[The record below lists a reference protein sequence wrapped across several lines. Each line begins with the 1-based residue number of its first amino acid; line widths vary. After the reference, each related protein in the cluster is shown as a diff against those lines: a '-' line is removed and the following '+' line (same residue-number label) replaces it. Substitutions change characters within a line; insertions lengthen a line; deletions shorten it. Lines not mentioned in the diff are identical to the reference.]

1 MFDNDLY
8 ESTLREQMRAR
19 TRNDFGNYFR
29 EILRRIA
36 SDAET
41 AGFRARQAIEAGE
54 GTEFDHERADLGG
67 LVRDD
72 ARELAKHI
80 RWMQAGVCNFPKP
93 ASDICRDAEY
103 HANRVHRH
111 ATDMLYAGGIE
122 REDHTELLSLI
133 DRLGEQIATARRIAD
148 QLARHRV
155 AS

>member
-1 MFDNDLY
+1 MFDNELY
-8 ESTLREQMRAR
+8 ESTLCEQIRGR

-54 GTEFDHERADLGG
+54 GTEFDHERADLSG
-67 LVRDD
+67 LVRKD
-72 ARELAKHI
+72 ALALSQHI
-80 RWMQAGVCNFPKP
+80 RWMQAGNGN
-93 ASDICRDAEY
+93 SDICRDAEY
-103 HANRVHRH
+103 HARRVYRH

-133 DRLGEQIATARRIAD
+133 DRLGEQIAAARRIAD
-148 QLARHRV
+148 QLARHQV